1 MQAFREVNDAELDVA
16 IEYAKKEYGI
26 ECLDRD
32 LLRNFANKA
41 LRQYHETP
49 RAPFPFIAATV
60 IRAKLRAR
68 TKAEDDKVQA
78 FKGAVCKIGTDRKHY
93 KDMRKSSPPVAATS
107 PSTQRFPVNKKTGQY
122 RML

>member
-1 MQAFREVNDAELDVA
+1 VKAFKEVSDAELDVA
-16 IEYAKKEYGI
+16 VEYAKREYKI

-32 LLRNFANKA
+32 LLRGFANKA

-49 RAPFPFIAATV
+49 RVPFPFIAATV

-68 TKAEDDKVQA
+68 TKAEDEKVQA
-78 FKGAVCKIGTDRKHY
+78 FKGAVCKIGTDRKHW
-93 KDMRKSSPPVAATS
+93 KEQRKSAPPVAATS
-107 PSTQRFPVNKKTGQY
+107 PSTQRYPLNERTGQY